1 MNDIDRLLNQ
11 IRNKYGELEVEN
23 RQLRDIISNKNNHVK
38 NNKDFN
44 KLLEERLE
52 IIEDVIAILCY
63 MLESEYKYSNILY
76 EHELYKSHTK
86 SILSN
91 ELSLREM
98 VKIISMNEDIDRI
111 SEIVDNILIKTGR
124 FYMSDETWLYRYD
137 EDMKSYNILYY
148 KLVKVINDET
158 YYAKDMNDNRIT
170 DNLDSEEDV
179 FNALNEKYKRSPI
192 VSKVSEETE

>member
-1 MNDIDRLLNQ
+1 MNDIDKLLNQ

-52 IIEDVIAILCY
+52 IIEDVIATLCY

-111 SEIVDNILIKTGR
+111 SEIVDNILIETGR
-124 FYMSDETWLYRYD
+124 FYMSGETWLYRYD
-137 EDMKSYNILYY
+137 EDIKSYNILYY
-148 KLVKVINDET
+148 KLVKVTNDET

-179 FNALNEKYKRSPI
+179 FNVLNEKYKHSPI
-192 VSKVSEETE
+192 VSKISEETE

>member
-52 IIEDVIAILCY
+52 LIEDVIATLCY

-76 EHELYKSHTK
+76 EHELYKSYTK

-98 VKIISMNEDIDRI
+98 VKIISMNEDMDRI
-111 SEIVDNILIKTGR
+111 SEIVDNILIKTDR
-124 FYMSDETWLYRYD
+124 FYMNDETWLYRYE
-137 EDMKSYNILYY
+137 EDIKSYNIVYY
-148 KLVKVINDET
+148 KLVKVANDET

-170 DNLDSEEDV
+170 NNLDSEEDV
-179 FNALNEKYKRSPI
+179 FNVLNEKYKHSPI
-192 VSKVSEETE
+192 VSKVFEEIE